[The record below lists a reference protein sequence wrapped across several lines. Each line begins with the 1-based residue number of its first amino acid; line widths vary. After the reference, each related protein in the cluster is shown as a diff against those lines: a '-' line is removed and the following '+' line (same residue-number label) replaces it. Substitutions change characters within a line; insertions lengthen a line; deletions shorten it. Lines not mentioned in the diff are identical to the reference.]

1 MTFMR
6 RCFTSGALLLA
17 FAPALLATVATAG
30 QQTNVDERLRAAFAR
45 AEALRSVDPEQAY
58 LPLSQVIVTLQPAAE
73 AGTVSAEG
81 RMLLIRSLAYR
92 AEINLETGERSS
104 ADTDLETLLTLYP
117 GVSIESFRLSDALM
131 ERFSRAQSRHVG
143 HLEISVMPSAAHV
156 RVDGEEIV
164 LGTPQGHPVAAGTH
178 FVEVTLPGFT
188 RATEEVEVEAGRSR
202 QISYTLHRI
211 SAVLRLLTRPPGATV
226 VVDGNIVGQT
236 SGTAPAT
243 FVPTGDVAGYPRA
256 EFSGELVVEGLMPG
270 EHEIEIFMEGYRG
283 FHSRVPIPD
292 LGDFDIGAIS
302 LQRSEGMLLLRD
314 LPPDA
319 EVWVDE
325 RRVQPEPPARGQAP
339 GTGGTALDTT
349 AYRLSLPPGQHV
361 LTVDHGTAGVF
372 EAEVSVAE
380 QSNQVLTVRV
390 IPGLTFL
397 GVLGGDEMSANA
409 FETALGETFSDL
421 DGWTLL
427 NRGEVGPRLVQGA
440 GASVERLRD
449 LAAASSPLGGA
460 INWRQV
466 QAATSRVLPGSV
478 FMLAVLSSDDVAEA
492 ADLWLWPTTP
502 GPARPERVRV
512 PLTGRE
518 GISAVI
524 RRVTDPFPLSR
535 NYLGAQFI
543 DSPAAAAPVVATVSP
558 GGPAELAGF
567 EVGDEILSLA
577 GNAVGTVA
585 NTLSWL
591 ETFAPNSSV
600 GVRLRG
606 PAGERTVQVLVA
618 SRPQVI
624 PPNDPER
631 AYALVWALSAAAIG
645 RLDSEAPTWVLQLN
659 QASALLHFGE
669 WETAVELLESVQAPE
684 RAGLSNAMVDYWL
697 GISLAELGRA
707 EEARAAFERVLLSPE
722 ARYLHDEGPLLAPR
736 ARARIAGLH

>member
-1 MTFMR
+1 MTSMR
-6 RCFTSGALLLA
+6 RVAAIGTLGLLLA
-17 FAPALLATVATAG
+17 AVLPVTAAAAG
-30 QQTNVDERLRAAFAR
+30 PQSDVDERLRAAFAR
-45 AEALRSVDPEQAY
+45 AESLRGVDPEQAY
-58 LPLSQVIVTLQPAAE
+58 LPLSQVIVALQPAAE

-92 AEINLETGERSS
+92 AEINLEMNERSS
-104 ADTDLETLLTLYP
+104 TDTDLETLLALYP
-117 GVSIESFRLSDALM
+117 AVSIESFRLSDALM

-143 HLEISVMPSAAHV
+143 YLEVSVMPSDA
-156 RVDGEEIV
+156 RVLIDGEQIV
-164 LGTPQGHPVAAGTH
+164 TGSSQGHPVAAGTH

-188 RATEEVEVEAGRSR
+188 RATEEIEVEAGRSR
-202 QISYTLHRI
+202 QVSFTLHRI
-211 SAVLRLLTRPPGATV
+211 SAVLKLMTRPPGATV

-236 SGTAPAT
+236 SGTAPTT
-243 FVPTGDVAGYPRA
+243 FVPTGDLSGVSRA

-270 EHEIEIFMEGYRG
+270 DHELEIFMEGYRG

-292 LGDFDIGAIS
+292 LGDFHVGAIS

-314 LPPDA
+314 LPHDA

-325 RRVQPEPPARGQAP
+325 RRVQPEPPARGRAP
-339 GTGGTALDTT
+339 GTDDAALNST
-349 AYRLSLPPGQHV
+349 AYQLSLPPGQHL

-380 QSNQVLTVRV
+380 QSNQMLTVRLN
-390 IPGLTFL
+390 PGLTFL

-409 FETALGETFSDL
+409 FETAMAETFSDL

-427 NRGEVGPRLVQGA
+427 NRGEQGPRLVQGA
-440 GASVERLRD
+440 GASVERLRE

-460 INWRQV
+460 INWRQL

-478 FMLAVLSSDDVAEA
+478 FLLAVLSSDDIAEST
-492 ADLWLWPTTP
+492 DLWLWPAAP

-524 RRVTDPFPLSR
+524 RGLAADVPLLR
-535 NYLGAQFI
+535 NYLGAQLI
-543 DSPAAAAPVVATVSP
+543 DSPAAVAPVVAAVTADSP
-558 GGPAELAGF
+558 ADIAGL
-567 EVGDEILSLA
+567 EVGDEVMSLA
-577 GNAVGTVA
+577 GNTVGTVA
-585 NTLSWL
+585 NTVSWL
-591 ETFAPNSSV
+591 ETFAPDSSI

-606 PAGERTVQVLVA
+606 AAGERTVQVSIS

-631 AYALVWALSAAAIG
+631 IYTLVWALSAAAIG

-659 QASALLHFGE
+659 QAAALLHFGE
-669 WETAVELLESVQAPE
+669 WESAVELLESIQAPE
-684 RAGLSNAMVDYWL
+684 GPGLSRAMVDYWL
-697 GISLAELGRA
+697 GISLAELGRV
-707 EEARAAFERVLLSPE
+707 EDARTAFERVLNLPA

-736 ARARIAGLH
+736 ARARLSSLQ

>member
-1 MTFMR
+1 MIFNR
-6 RCFTSGALLLA
+6 RFITIGAVGLA
-17 FAPALLATVATAG
+17 LVAALSATAVIAG
-30 QQTNVDERLRAAFAR
+30 QQTGVDERLRAAFAR

-81 RMLLIRSLAYR
+81 RMLLIRSLTYR
-92 AEINLETGERSS
+92 AEINLEMDERSS
-104 ADTDLETLLTLYP
+104 ADTDLETLLALYP
-117 GVSIESFRLSDALM
+117 GVSIESFRLSDAVM
-131 ERFSRAQSRHVG
+131 ERFRRAQSRHVG
-143 HLEISVMPSAAHV
+143 YLDVSVMPPDARV
-156 RVDGEEIV
+156 RVDGEEIE

-188 RATEEVEVEAGRSR
+188 HATEEVEVEAGRSR
-202 QISYTLHRI
+202 QISFTLHRI
-211 SAVLRLLTRPPGATV
+211 SAVLKLMTRPPGATV

-236 SGTAPAT
+236 SGTAAAT
-243 FVPTGDVAGYPRA
+243 FRPTGDLSGIPRA

-270 EHEIEIFMEGYRG
+270 EHELEIFMEGYRG

-292 LGDFDIGAIS
+292 LGDFDVGVIS
-302 LQRSEGMLLLRD
+302 LQPSEGMLLLRD

-339 GTGGTALDTT
+339 GTDDAALDST
-349 AYRLSLPPGQHV
+349 AYRLSLAPGQHV
-361 LTVDHGTAGVF
+361 LTVDQGTAGVF

-380 QSNQVLTVRV
+380 QSNQMLTIRLH
-390 IPGLTFL
+390 PGLTFL

-409 FETALGETFSDL
+409 FETALSETFGDL

-427 NRGEVGPRLVQGA
+427 NRGEQGPRLVEGA
-440 GASVERLRD
+440 GASIERLRE
-449 LAAASSPLGGA
+449 LANASSPHGGA
-460 INWRQV
+460 INWRQL

-478 FMLAVLSSDDVAEA
+478 FMLVVLSSDDVAES
-492 ADLWLWPTTP
+492 ADLWLWPAAP

-518 GISAVI
+518 GISAII
-524 RRVTDPFPLSR
+524 RRLAAAYPLSR
-535 NYLGAQFI
+535 NYLGAQFV
-543 DSPAAAAPVVATVSP
+543 DSPAATAPVVAVVSP
-558 GGPAELAGF
+558 GGPAEIAGF

-577 GNAVGTVA
+577 GNTVGTVA

-606 PAGERTVQVLVA
+606 PAGERTAQVLVA

-645 RLDSEAPTWVLQLN
+645 RLDSEVPTWVLQLN
-659 QASALLHFGE
+659 QAAALLHFGE
-669 WETAVELLESVQAPE
+669 WEAAVELLESIQAPE
-684 RAGLSNAMVDYWL
+684 GAGLSSAMVDYWL
-697 GISLAELGRA
+697 GIGLAELGRV
-707 EEARAAFERVLLSPE
+707 EEARAAFERVLLVPE
-722 ARYLHDEGPLLAPR
+722 ARYLHDEGALLTPR

>member
-1 MTFMR
+1 MR
-6 RCFTSGALLLA
+6 RFMTGGALLLA
-17 FAPALLATVATAG
+17 LATALFATSATAG
-30 QQTNVDERLRAAFAR
+30 QQTDVNEQMRAAFAR
-45 AEALRSVDPEQAY
+45 AEALRSVDPGQAY

-73 AGTVSAEG
+73 AGTISAEG

-104 ADTDLETLLTLYP
+104 ADSDLETLLALYP
-117 GVSIESFRLSDALM
+117 GVSVESFRLSDALM

-143 HLEISVMPSAAHV
+143 HLDISVMPSDARV

-164 LGTPQGHPVAAGTH
+164 LGTPRGHPVAAGTH
-178 FVEVTLPGFT
+178 VVEVTLPGFT
-188 RATEEVEVEAGRSR
+188 QATEEVEVEAGGSR
-202 QISYTLHRI
+202 QVSYTLHRI
-211 SAVLRLLTRPPGATV
+211 SAVLRLVTRPPGATV
-226 VVDGNIVGQT
+226 VVDGNVVGQT

-243 FVPTGDVAGYPRA
+243 FVPTGELAGYPRA

-270 EHEIEIFMEGYRG
+270 EHELEIFMDGYRG

-325 RRVQPEPPARGQAP
+325 RRVQPEPPARAQAP
-339 GTGGTALDTT
+339 GTDDAALDST
-349 AYRLSLPPGQHV
+349 AYRLSLPPGQYV

-380 QSNQVLTVRV
+380 QSSQMLTVSMN
-390 IPGLTFL
+390 PGLTFL

-409 FETALGETFSDL
+409 FETALTETFSDL
-421 DGWTLL
+421 EGWTLL
-427 NRGEVGPRLVQGA
+427 NRAEQGPRLVQGA
-440 GASVERLRD
+440 GASIERLRD
-449 LAAASSPLGGA
+449 LASASSPLGGA
-460 INWRQV
+460 INWRQL
-466 QAATSRVLPGSV
+466 QAATGRVLPGSV
-478 FMLAVLSSDDVAEA
+478 FMLAVLSSDDVAET
-492 ADLWLWPTTP
+492 ADLWLWPSAP

-518 GISAVI
+518 GISEII
-524 RRVTDPFPLSR
+524 RGLADPFPHSR
-535 NYLGAQFI
+535 NYLGAQLI
-543 DSPAAAAPVVATVSP
+543 DSPAVAAPVVATVTP
-558 GGPAELAGF
+558 GGPAELAGI

-591 ETFAPNSSV
+591 ETFAPNSNV

-606 PAGERTVQVLVA
+606 LAGERTVQVLVD

-645 RLDSEAPTWVLQLN
+645 RLDSEVPTWVLQLN

-669 WETAVELLESVQAPE
+669 WQATVDLLESVQAPE
-684 RAGLSNAMVDYWL
+684 GAGLGSAMVDYWM
-697 GISLAELGRA
+697 GVGLAELGRI
-707 EEARAAFERVLLSPE
+707 EEARAAFERVLLLSG